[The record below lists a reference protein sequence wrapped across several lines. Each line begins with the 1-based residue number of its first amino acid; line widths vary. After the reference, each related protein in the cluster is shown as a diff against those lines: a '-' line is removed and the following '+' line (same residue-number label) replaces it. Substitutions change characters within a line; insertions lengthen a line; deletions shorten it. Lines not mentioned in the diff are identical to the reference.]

1 MRIQNIFKRDFE
13 NYEGVR
19 PVNIYFLRL
28 LYFLMFVFVGL
39 DAWKTIITHQGSWD
53 PTRAVAWCVW
63 AAYASLS
70 FFGLLNPLRWLPI
83 IIFMIF
89 YKTLWI
95 IVVAYPL
102 WSAGTLAGSP
112 AEGMAQVFIAAPFI
126 ALIIPWKYV
135 FEKYILISR
144 KNK

>member
-1 MRIQNIFKRDFE
+1 MNIHNIFKRDFE

-19 PVNIYFLRL
+19 PVNIYLLRF

-63 AAYASLS
+63 AAYATLS
-70 FFGLLNPLRWLPI
+70 GFGLLNPLRWLPI
-83 IIFMIF
+83 VIFMVF
-89 YKTLWI
+89 YKTLWL
-95 IVVAYPL
+95 IVVAYPM

-112 AEGMAQVFIAAPFI
+112 AEGMAQIFIAAPFI
-126 ALIIPWKYV
+126 SLIIPWKYV
-135 FEKYILISR
+135 FEKYFLIS
-144 KNK
+144 KKKK

>member
-1 MRIQNIFKRDFE
+1 MSIQNIFKRDFE

-39 DAWKTIITHQGSWD
+39 DAWKTIFTHQGSWD

-95 IVVAYPL
+95 IVVAYPM
-102 WSAGTLAGSP
+102 WSKGTLAGSP
-112 AEGMAQVFIAAPFI
+112 AEGMAQVFIAAPFL

>member
-1 MRIQNIFKRDFE
+1 MSIQNIFKRDFE

-63 AAYASLS
+63 AAYATLS

-95 IVVAYPL
+95 IVVAYPM

-112 AEGMAQVFIAAPFI
+112 AEGMAQVFIAAPFL

-135 FEKYILISR
+135 FEKYILLSR
-144 KNK
+144 KN

>member
-39 DAWKTIITHQGSWD
+39 DAWKTIFTHQGSWD

-95 IVVAYPL
+95 IVVAYPM
-102 WSAGTLAGSP
+102 WSKGTLAGSP
-112 AEGMAQVFIAAPFI
+112 AEGMAQVFIAAPFL

-135 FEKYILISR
+135 FEKYILLSR
-144 KNK
+144 KN

>member
-1 MRIQNIFKRDFE
+1 MSIQNIFKRDFE

-28 LYFLMFVFVGL
+28 LYFLMFAFVGL
-39 DAWKTIITHQGSWD
+39 DAWRTIIIHQGSWD

-63 AAYASLS
+63 AAYATLS

-112 AEGMAQVFIAAPFI
+112 TEGMAQVFIAAPFI

>member
-1 MRIQNIFKRDFE
+1 MNIKNIFKRDFE

-63 AAYASLS
+63 AAYATLS

-95 IVVAYPL
+95 IVVAYPM

-112 AEGMAQVFIAAPFI
+112 AEGMAQVFIAAPFLS
-126 ALIIPWKYV
+126 LIIPWKYV

>member
-1 MRIQNIFKRDFE
+1 MSIQNIFKRDFE
-13 NYEGVR
+13 QYEGVR
-19 PVNIYFLRL
+19 PVNIYLLRI

-39 DAWKTIITHQGSWD
+39 DAWKTIITHHGAWD

-63 AAYASLS
+63 AAYSTLS
-70 FFGLLNPLRWLPI
+70 GLGIIHPLRWLPI
-83 IIFMIF
+83 VIFMIF
-89 YKTLWI
+89 YKTLWV
-95 IVVAYPL
+95 IVVAYTM

-112 AEGMAQVFIAAPFI
+112 AEGMAQVFIAAPFL

-135 FEKYILISR
+135 FEKYILISK

>member
-1 MRIQNIFKRDFE
+1 MSIQNIFKRDFE

-39 DAWKTIITHQGSWD
+39 DAWKTIFTHQGSWD

-95 IVVAYPL
+95 IVVAYPM
-102 WSAGTLAGSP
+102 WSKGTLAGSP
-112 AEGMAQVFIAAPFI
+112 AEGMAQVFIAAPFL

-135 FEKYILISR
+135 FEKYILLSR
-144 KNK
+144 KN

>member
-1 MRIQNIFKRDFE
+1 MSIQNIFKRDFE

-63 AAYASLS
+63 AAYATLS

-112 AEGMAQVFIAAPFI
+112 SEGMAQVFIAAPFI

-135 FEKYILISR
+135 FEKYILISK

>member
-28 LYFLMFVFVGL
+28 LYLLMFVFVGL
-39 DAWKTIITHQGSWD
+39 DAWKTIFTHQGSWD

-95 IVVAYPL
+95 IVVAYPM
-102 WSAGTLAGSP
+102 WSKGTLAGSP

-135 FEKYILISR
+135 FEKYILISK